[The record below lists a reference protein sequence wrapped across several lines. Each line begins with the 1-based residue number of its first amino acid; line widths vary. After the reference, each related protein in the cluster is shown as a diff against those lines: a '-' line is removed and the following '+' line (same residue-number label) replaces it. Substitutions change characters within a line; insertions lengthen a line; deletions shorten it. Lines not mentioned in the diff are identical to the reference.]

1 MKTLAI
7 LLMLSVSALCMNVGC
22 AREVS
27 HTETSHPNILGG
39 QTTSEQTTVQHADG
53 TYSTERSKTSTH

>member
-1 MKTLAI
+1 MKTLA
-7 LLMLSVSALCMNVGC
+7 LVLSVSVAALCMNTGC

-27 HTETSHPNILGG
+27 HTESTHPNLLGG
-39 QTTSEQTTVQHADG
+39 QTTSEQTTVQNADG

>member
-1 MKTLAI
+1 MKTMAM
-7 LLMLSVSALCMNVGC
+7 LLIVSVSALCMNVGC

-27 HTETSHPNILGG
+27 HTETSHPNLLGG
-39 QTTSEQTTVQHADG
+39 QTTSEQTTVQNPDG